1 MAPGLIGITLATA
14 LGLVGVVE
22 TFGILAIAKLVL
34 KLDDTQIQPFIYL
47 KLAVAGHL
55 TLFVART
62 KRPFW
67 SKPYPA
73 PLLLGAILVTQVLAA
88 LIVGFGFLMP
98 SIPWAYVGLIWGYCL
113 VWVFIE
119 DWVKLNVYRHFSLT
133 TSRHR
138 SFLARV
144 KEPLHP
150 HGGLYGHR

>member
-1 MAPGLIGITLATA
+1 MRRVITLATA

-22 TFGILAIAKLVL
+22 TFGILAVAKLVL
-34 KLDDTQIQPFIYL
+34 KLDNGEIQSFIYL

-62 KRPFW
+62 RRPFF

-73 PLLLGAILVTQVLAA
+73 PLLLGSILTTQVLAA

-98 SIPWAYVGLIWGYCL
+98 RIPWSYIVLIWGYCL
-113 VWVFIE
+113 VWVFVE
-119 DWVKLNVYRHFSLT
+119 DWVKLSVYRHFNLDT
-133 TSRHR
+133 RRHR
-138 SFLARV
+138 SFLQRI

-150 HGGLYGHR
+150 HGSLYGNR